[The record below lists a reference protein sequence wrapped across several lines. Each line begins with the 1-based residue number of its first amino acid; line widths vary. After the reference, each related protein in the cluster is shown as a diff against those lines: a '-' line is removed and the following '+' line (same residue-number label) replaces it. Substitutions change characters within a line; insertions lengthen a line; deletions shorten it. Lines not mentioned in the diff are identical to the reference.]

1 MADYAD
7 TTRGKGKIQQNFEE
21 AGDPASYKGAVS
33 GIGQAIQ
40 DIRNASR
47 SLATIMTSLDGILA
61 AIRDGQKGADEKTAA
76 LLDVAERW
84 PHVIDAT
91 IKEAARDA
99 ASEVFHMSKR
109 AARDVQDAGAETVA
123 SLKLLQA
130 EVEEIR
136 NAGGIAPGI
145 GWLLLLSVAQCAALG
160 WLLHKILL

>member
-1 MADYAD
+1 MAD
-7 TTRGKGKIQQNFEE
+7 TTRGNGKVQQTVTE
-21 AGDPASYKGAVS
+21 AGDPASYGNAVS
-33 GIGQAIQ
+33 GIGQAIL
-40 DIRNASR
+40 DIRRASR

-61 AIRDGQKGADEKTAA
+61 AIRDGQKGAEQKAQD

-91 IKEAARDA
+91 IKDAVRDS